1 MLIVTAMKVIREIVA
16 DTIKLRREL
25 AKRYPGVLVE

>member
-16 DTIKLRREL
+16 DTISLRREL
-25 AKRYPGVLVE
+25 ARRYPGALAE